1 MVGFQITT
9 QSSVGRYLLFQI
21 YLDNLSQVVVF
32 LVFVCFCVGFF
43 VVIVLSCEY
52 ICTFLIFIFLV
63 IIALS
68 LQTFCFVVV
77 WVPDSFIQ
85 WNTNIPISASFVWDI
100 TITFVIVWWD
110 PTSIFACFYIQ
121 WDTTITFIQLDTSVT
136 WFSWDTTIT
145 FACFSGIPLSLLL
158 LFSGIPLSLGFSGIP
173 PSRLLVFS
181 GIPLSL
187 LFIFFSGIPLSLDT
201 CCVIWFV
208 GYRRR
213 LSLLLLSLGYVH
225 YFVPGY
231 LFYGSFTYEEYV
243 TGHCRVLVQ
252 SLDRVTPNSVASGS
266 AMLAHRQLS
275 PKRIATP
282 SGQVPPLTGLEVVY
296 ERHIVCILYIYIK
309 L

>member
-1 MVGFQITT
+1 MG
-9 QSSVGRYLLFQI
+9 YH
-21 YLDNLSQVVVF
+21 YH
-32 LVFVCFCVGFF
+32 FV
-43 VVIVLSCEY
+43 Y
-52 ICTFLIFIFLV
+52 II
-63 IIALS
+63 
-68 LQTFCFVVV
+68 
-77 WVPDSFIQ
+77 
-85 WNTNIPISASFVWDI
+85 
-100 TITFVIVWWD
+100 
-110 PTSIFACFYIQ
+110 
-121 WDTTITFIQLDTSVT
+121 
-136 WFSWDTTIT
+136 
-145 FACFSGIPLSLLL
+145 
-158 LFSGIPLSLGFSGIP
+158 
-173 PSRLLVFS
+173 
-181 GIPLSL
+181 
-187 LFIFFSGIPLSLDT
+187 SGIPLSLDT
-201 CCVIWFV
+201 CNVIWFV

-296 ERHIVCILYIYIK
+296 ERRPPSLSQITLLYSHCSHAP

>member
-1 MVGFQITT
+1 MFSGIP
-9 QSSVGRYLLFQI
+9 QSLLFSWI
-21 YLDNLSQVVVF
+21 PLLLGFRGIPPSCL
-32 LVFVCFCVGFF
+32 LV
-43 VVIVLSCEY
+43 L
-52 ICTFLIFIFLV
+52 
-63 IIALS
+63 
-68 LQTFCFVVV
+68 
-77 WVPDSFIQ
+77 
-85 WNTNIPISASFVWDI
+85 
-100 TITFVIVWWD
+100 
-110 PTSIFACFYIQ
+110 
-121 WDTTITFIQLDTSVT
+121 
-136 WFSWDTTIT
+136 
-145 FACFSGIPLSLLL
+145 SGIPLSLLL

-173 PSRLLVFS
+173 PSLLLVFS

-187 LFIFFSGIPLSLDT
+187 FFSGIPLSLGFSGIPPSLDT
-201 CCVIWFV
+201 CNVIWFV

-296 ERHIVCILYIYIK
+296 ERRFILYHSNTT
-309 L
+309 